1 MKKTNIYQAIREQ
14 LLMLIEYINILEL
27 KKNIDQRNEIIL
39 LIEMINNIKRHTE
52 IYLNY
57 TFLKTGQEDDRGTTL

>member
-1 MKKTNIYQAIREQ
+1 MKPTSIYEPIREQ
-14 LLMLIEYINILEL
+14 FLILVEYINILEL
-27 KKNIDQRNEIIL
+27 KKNIDHKQEIIL

-57 TFLKTGQEDDRGTTL
+57 AFLKTGQKDD